1 MKDYTISE
9 SFTLPSKGLIYDKKF
24 DPIITLHS
32 MQTRHEM
39 MRLSPGEY
47 PYKSLCDIIDDCIV
61 SDIDTKMINL
71 CEISKENHPLNGNVY
86 EFMHLCKLNQFI
98 NKVDDVDNILIF
110 WSSIVLQLFNLDLS
124 KIICMK

>member
-24 DPIITLHS
+24 DPIVTIHS

-47 PYKSLCDIIDDCIV
+47 PYKSLCDIIHDCIV
-61 SDIDTKMINL
+61 SDIDINART
-71 CEISKENHPLNGNVY
+71 Y
-86 EFMHLCKLNQFI
+86 FWHLY
-98 NKVDDVDNILIF
+98 
-110 WSSIVLQLFNLDLS
+110 
-124 KIICMK
+124 